1 MVTQSVSGTARKAP
15 YSTNMKFQELNEASA
30 KEQSLGEQ
38 SGREL
43 AHAMDDYAQKL
54 WNQNVDIQRQ
64 FKGQYLDYLKAC
76 SVDEKWRKDFF
87 SKFMKFV
94 EQSFEETIQEL
105 IR

>member
-1 MVTQSVSGTARKAP
+1 MRLVSGTERKVP

-43 AHAMDDYAQKL
+43 ARAMDEYAQKL

-76 SVDEKWRKDFF
+76 STDKKWRADFF

-94 EQSFEETIQEL
+94 EQSFDETIEDL
-105 IR
+105 TR